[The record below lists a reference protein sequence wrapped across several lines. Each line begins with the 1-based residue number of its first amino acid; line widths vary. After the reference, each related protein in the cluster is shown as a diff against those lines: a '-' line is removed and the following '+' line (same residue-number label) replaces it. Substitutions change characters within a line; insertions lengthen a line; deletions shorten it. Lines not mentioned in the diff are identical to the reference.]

1 MEEPKRDPSGKK
13 PKTAWQS
20 KKETWYEKFVNN
32 ANLTTKKLDIVIAL
46 CFIVLVISLTIG
58 YINRGYTVEFNST
71 GGTMVESQKHMYGD
85 LIVVEPPMREGFS
98 FTGWYKD
105 PLFENQWS
113 LETDIVEG
121 SMTLYAGWEEKTE

>member
-1 MEEPKRDPSGKK
+1 MEEPNRDPSGKK

-85 LIVVEPPMREGFS
+85 LIVVEPPTREGFS

>member
-85 LIVVEPPMREGFS
+85 LIVVEPPTREGFS

>member
-1 MEEPKRDPSGKK
+1 MEEPNRDPSGKK

-85 LIVVEPPMREGFS
+85 LIVVEPPTREGFS
-98 FTGWYKD
+98 FIGWYKD